1 MNKILSLPED
11 LKQLKGVNYKKI
23 KSCTFAKYTQTDTS
37 HSTFVN
43 VGSHLLTFVR
53 KGYKILHTASKDYKI
68 NSYETLFL
76 KAGSYTLSNV
86 GLSKGVYEAYL
97 FFFDNAFLIE
107 LIYKYKDF
115 FKLDQ
120 KFQNYEI
127 FWVKND
133 KILQGILESFSPHFE
148 ENTQILDPIVS
159 LKFEEIF
166 LHLLLNNN
174 IYFISFL
181 SGILKEFRLDLSQL
195 FEYCGREFLSV
206 NEMSNFAKLDLA
218 TFSKEFKKCFG
229 QSPKKWLDEKRLQK
243 AKILLKFS
251 KKNINEI
258 ANECAF
264 SSVAWFIE
272 RFKEKYEQ
280 TPKQYQK
287 TKNLYFLSKN

>member
-1 MNKILSLPED
+1 
-11 LKQLKGVNYKKI
+11 
-23 KSCTFAKYTQTDTS
+23 
-37 HSTFVN
+37 
-43 VGSHLLTFVR
+43 
-53 KGYKILHTASKDYKI
+53 
-68 NSYETLFL
+68 
-76 KAGSYTLSNV
+76 
-86 GLSKGVYEAYL
+86 
-97 FFFDNAFLIE
+97 
-107 LIYKYKDF
+107 
-115 FKLDQ
+115 
-120 KFQNYEI
+120 

-133 KILQGILESFSPHFE
+133 KTLQGILESFSPHFE

-166 LHLLLNNN
+166 LHLLLNKN

>member
-1 MNKILSLPED
+1 NK
-11 LKQLKGVNYKKI
+11 
-23 KSCTFAKYTQTDTS
+23 
-37 HSTFVN
+37 
-43 VGSHLLTFVR
+43 
-53 KGYKILHTASKDYKI
+53 
-68 NSYETLFL
+68 
-76 KAGSYTLSNV
+76 
-86 GLSKGVYEAYL
+86 
-97 FFFDNAFLIE
+97 
-107 LIYKYKDF
+107 
-115 FKLDQ
+115 
-120 KFQNYEI
+120 
-127 FWVKND
+127 
-133 KILQGILESFSPHFE
+133 
-148 ENTQILDPIVS
+148 
-159 LKFEEIF
+159 
-166 LHLLLNNN
+166 N

-206 NEMSNFAKLDLA
+206 NEMSNFAKLALA